1 MPVDDAPQSPFERTL
16 EEATIVELQAEMAA
30 GHLTARALV
39 DRYLQRID
47 ALDRSGPTLRAVIEV
62 NPDAQ
67 AIADALDRERDTV
80 GPRGPLH
87 GIPIL
92 VKDNMDTADK
102 MMTTAGSLALMGARP
117 PRDAFVVQ
125 RLREAGAVILGK
137 TNLSEWSN
145 FRSTH
150 SSSGWSARG
159 GQCRNP
165 YALDRSPIGSSA
177 GSGVAAAANLA
188 AATVGTETDGS
199 IVSPAAANGVVGIK
213 PTVGLTSR
221 AGVIPISHSQDTVGP
236 LARTVADAAAVLSAV
251 VGVDPRDAATAASTG
266 KIHMDYTQFLDPE
279 GLRGARL
286 GVAREVYFGYSDKA
300 DAVVEAAI
308 ATMRDQGAV
317 IVDPANIPTA
327 RDLTFLGSELP
338 VLLYEFKANLNRY
351 LAGLGPDAPV
361 HTLMDIIHFNE
372 RHAAEELRYFDQNLF
387 HMAEEKGA
395 LTDPAYSAARD
406 RTRLLA
412 RAQGID
418 AVMDAWHLDALVMPT
433 TCPPWKI
440 DLVNGDH
447 IMGGGASPAAQAG
460 YPSITV
466 PAGLSFGLP
475 VGVLFTGRAFSE
487 PTLIKVAYAFEQ
499 ATRAR
504 RPPTFVATSV

>member
-1 MPVDDAPQSPFERTL
+1 MPVDDAHQRPFERTL
-16 EEATIVELQAEMAA
+16 EEATIVELQAEMTA

-117 PRDAFVVQ
+117 LRDAFVVQ

-177 GSGVAAAANLA
+177 GSAVAAAANLA

-236 LARTVADAAAVLSAV
+236 LARTVADAAAVLGALA
-251 VGVDPRDAATAASTG
+251 GVDPRDAATAASTG
-266 KIHMDYTQFLDPE
+266 KIHTDYTQFLDPE
-279 GLRGARL
+279 GLRGTRI
-286 GVAREVYFGYSDKA
+286 GVARAVYFGYSDKA
-300 DAVVEAAI
+300 DAVVEAALMV
-308 ATMRDQGAV
+308 MREHGAV

-338 VLLYEFKANLNRY
+338 VLLYEFKANLQRY

-361 HTLMDIIHFNE
+361 RTLADIIHFNE
-372 RHAAEELRYFDQNLF
+372 SHAAEELRYFDQDLF
-387 HMAEEKGA
+387 HMAEEKGP
-395 LTDPAYSAARD
+395 LTDLTYVSARAQ
-406 RTRLLA
+406 TRLLA
-412 RAQGID
+412 RDQGID
-418 AVMDAWHLDALVMPT
+418 AVMDALHLDALVMPT
-433 TCPPWKI
+433 TGPPWKI
-440 DLVNGDH
+440 DLVNGDPR
-447 IMGGGASPAAQAG
+447 MGGGASPAAQAG

-466 PAGLSFGLP
+466 PAGFSFGLP
-475 VGVLFTGRAFSE
+475 IGMLFTGCAFSE
-487 PTLIKVAYAFEQ
+487 PTLIKVAYAFEH

-504 RPPTFVATSV
+504 RPPAFVPTSV

>member
-1 MPVDDAPQSPFERTL
+1 MDDAPPFPSGRGL
-16 EEATIVELQAEMAA
+16 EEATIAELQTWMTE
-30 GHLTARALV
+30 GQLTAHALV
-39 DRYLQRID
+39 DMYLRRID

-62 NPDAQ
+62 NPDARDL
-67 AIADALDRERDTV
+67 ADALDGERASA

-92 VKDNMDTADK
+92 IKDNMDTADN
-102 MMTTAGSLALMGARP
+102 MMTTAGSLALIGARP
-117 PRDAFVVQ
+117 PQDAFVVQ

-159 GQCRNP
+159 GQCLNP

-177 GSGVAAAANLA
+177 GSAVAAAANLA

-236 LARTVADAAAVLSAV
+236 LARTVADAAAVLTALI
-251 VGVDPRDAATAASTG
+251 GVDPRDPATTASIG
-266 KIHMDYTQFLDPE
+266 KGYRDYRHFLDPE
-279 GLRGARL
+279 GLRGARI
-286 GVAREVYFGYSDKA
+286 GIAREVYFGYSDKA
-300 DAVVEAAI
+300 DAVIETTI
-308 ATMRDQGAV
+308 ATMRDHGAV
-317 IVDPANIPTA
+317 IIDPANIPTA

-351 LAGLGPDAPV
+351 LAGLGPDAPMQ
-361 HTLMDIIHFNE
+361 TLADIIEFNT
-372 RHAAEELRYFDQNLF
+372 RHAAEELRYFNQNLF
-387 HMAEEKGA
+387 HMAEEKGP
-395 LTDPAYSAARD
+395 LTDPAYVAARD

-447 IMGGGASPAAQAG
+447 SMGGGASPAAQAG

-466 PAGLSFGLP
+466 PAGLPFGLP

-504 RPPTFVATSV
+504 RPPAFVPTSV